1 MKPAPPVTT
10 VLGIQQIPNPK
21 SEIRNQKSQILVGDS
36 TLEDAADERE
46 PHDLQVER
54 DRPVLNVIE
63 VVLDPL
69 LERGVAPPAVD
80 LRPAGDAGFHF
91 VTQHVLRNAMLELLD
106 EERTLGTGADDGH
119 VALQDVP
126 ELG

>member
-1 MKPAPPVTT
+1 MFAMSPVRRLSMATTAWPRSSSASHRCDPMKPAPPVTT

-80 LRPAGDAGFHF
+80 LRPAG
-91 VTQHVLRNAMLELLD
+91 
-106 EERTLGTGADDGH
+106 
-119 VALQDVP
+119 
-126 ELG
+126 